1 MIRPYFYV
9 HTTVIHHLLF
19 CFVFCCFFLPPFDRF
34 VLVADCEMNIH
45 KGCVKVIEESCIGAL
60 HRKDRGNDRISKIV
74 DRFRPE
80 RELKRKL
87 TAQGENIFLCY
98 SNYSP
103 DKCFFFIS
111 LFYFSLFNFQKN
123 ILWLFY

>member
-1 MIRPYFYV
+1 MATSCGAPVLRD
-9 HTTVIHHLLF
+9 TNAQVINNSQPLRRQSKKGVILPFSLTDLSVF
-19 CFVFCCFFLPPFDRF
+19 CFSV
-34 VLVADCEMNIH
+34 VDCEMNIH

-87 TAQGENIFLCY
+87 TTQGIYTE
-98 SNYSP
+98 SNN
-103 DKCFFFIS
+103 CLEIVAR
-111 LFYFSLFNFQKN
+111 
-123 ILWLFY
+123 

>member
-1 MIRPYFYV
+1 
-9 HTTVIHHLLF
+9 
-19 CFVFCCFFLPPFDRF
+19 
-34 VLVADCEMNIH
+34 MNIH

-87 TAQGENIFLCY
+87 TTQGITRNQT
-98 SNYSP
+98 
-103 DKCFFFIS
+103 FIS
-111 LFYFSLFNFQKN
+111 RDHDSNHFILLLPFVSHNGQKDSE
-123 ILWLFY
+123 IKIYAAPTTP

>member
-1 MIRPYFYV
+1 MIILLLAP
-9 HTTVIHHLLF
+9 VIYRLF
-19 CFVFCCFFLPPFDRF
+19 PFVC
-34 VLVADCEMNIH
+34 VDCEMNIH

-87 TAQGENIFLCY
+87 TTQGITRNQT
-98 SNYSP
+98 
-103 DKCFFFIS
+103 FIS
-111 LFYFSLFNFQKN
+111 RDHDGNHF
-123 ILWLFY
+123 ILIFVFLVRVTQ

>member
-1 MIRPYFYV
+1 MNDRAVIVLVRATGMILYSP
-9 HTTVIHHLLF
+9 F
-19 CFVFCCFFLPPFDRF
+19 CF
-34 VLVADCEMNIH
+34 ADCEMNIH

-87 TAQGENIFLCY
+87 TTQG
-98 SNYSP
+98 SV
-103 DKCFFFIS
+103 KQT
-111 LFYFSLFNFQKN
+111 LFQRRS
-123 ILWLFY
+123 

>member
-1 MIRPYFYV
+1 
-9 HTTVIHHLLF
+9 
-19 CFVFCCFFLPPFDRF
+19 
-34 VLVADCEMNIH
+34 MNIH

-87 TAQGENIFLCY
+87 TTQGITRNQTFISRDHDGNHFILI
-98 SNYSP
+98 
-103 DKCFFFIS
+103 FFFS
-111 LFYFSLFNFQKN
+111 YVSYNDQKDSETK
-123 ILWLFY
+123 IYAVPTTP

>member
-1 MIRPYFYV
+1 
-9 HTTVIHHLLF
+9 LLSLICPF
-19 CFVFCCFFLPPFDRF
+19 FSVCLFVA
-34 VLVADCEMNIH
+34 VVVDCEMNIH

-87 TAQGENIFLCY
+87 TTQGITPTRNQ
-98 SNYSP
+98 P
-103 DKCFFFIS
+103 V
-111 LFYFSLFNFQKN
+111 
-123 ILWLFY
+123 